1 MDSQEVQ
8 ITGQGSNTFAGVFQ
22 ESGIISKTCRSSRV
36 RKKRRESPEAI
47 LAPRR
52 REPSTVRRA
61 TTNRQ
66 VPLDM
71 LKGAAFCC
79 HLCKSPY
86 IVNPGRRGNCVKT
99 SNSQPS
105 TRRRRDPTTG
115 QVLLLCNACGLS
127 FGKTVKAKVT
137 VQDAM
142 PDERKEHE
150 AQLQSFALA
159 MVQLLGDQDAANLCC
174 PSYHKKPCL
183 CLQTYLKSPG
193 FTDEECSGRAV
204 VLLRLF
210 KEARRL
216 KAQKFSC
223 EAADQPPECA
233 KRKGC
238 GLGSGPRR
246 SKAYEEFVLKNRKE
260 LRQGPKL
267 CEKAVQR
274 ILGYS
279 NNFLHKKPK
288 TNPQKRERVERTKGR
303 GAMGLLKPIAE
314 LSTLKCCMDH
324 CSVMA
329 HSYSRLIQQWRE
341 RASTGQA
348 ETRRV
353 LAEMLTPSGG
363 SRCNC
368 YRFISWVTGCSHT
381 TISRVSQQMKRT
393 GGLREPPPHKLKQ
406 RTKTIQE
413 NSTDLQLHPGE
424 PPSPPGQAAHQS
436 VSVALPHHIC
446 SDSSL
451 LTSQPARGAEL
462 LET

>member
-1 MDSQEVQ
+1 M
-8 ITGQGSNTFAGVFQ
+8 
-22 ESGIISKTCRSSRV
+22 
-36 RKKRRESPEAI
+36 RKKRDESPEAI
-47 LAPRR
+47 LVPRR
-52 REPSTVRRA
+52 REPSIVRRA
-61 TTNRQ
+61 ATKTK
-66 VPLDM
+66 VSADT

-86 IVNPGRRGNCVKT
+86 IVNPGRRGNCIKT
-99 SNSQPS
+99 SSSQPS
-105 TRRRRDPTTG
+105 PRRRRDPTTG

-127 FGKTVKAKVT
+127 FGKTFKAKGPVHN
-137 VQDAM
+137 AM
-142 PDERKEHE
+142 LNERKEHE

-174 PSYHKKPCL
+174 PSFNKKPCL
-183 CLQTYLKSPG
+183 CLQTCLKYPG
-193 FTDEECSGRAV
+193 FTDQECSGRAV
-204 VLLRLF
+204 ELLHLF

-223 EAADQPPECA
+223 EAAGQPPGTA
-233 KRKGC
+233 RRKGT
-238 GLGSGPRR
+238 GVGSGPRR

-260 LRQGPKL
+260 LRQGSKL

-279 NNFLHKKPK
+279 NNFLHKKLK
-288 TNPQKRERVERTKGR
+288 TDPQKLERVQRTKGR

-314 LSTLKCCMDH
+314 LSTLKCCIDH

-329 HSYSRLIQQWRE
+329 HSYSRLTQQWRE

-348 ETRRV
+348 EARRV

-381 TISRVSQQMKRT
+381 TISRVSEQMKRT

-406 RTKTIQE
+406 RTKAVQE
-413 NSTDLQLHPGE
+413 QPTDLLLHPGE
-424 PPSPPGQAAHQS
+424 PPSPPGQS
-436 VSVALPHHIC
+436 VSVAQPHHIC

-451 LTSQPARGAEL
+451 ITSQ
-462 LET
+462 